1 MAGRSVSEWTG
12 SSPDAAIPMRV
23 KLRIWERERGRCH
36 ITGKPI
42 RPGDSFEYEH
52 IKPLCLGGE
61 HREMNIALALTEPH
75 REKSAAEVSAK
86 AKADRV
92 RAKHIGAWPKSRTP
106 LRSRGFPKRKQSI
119 SIEASE

>member
-1 MAGRSVSEWTG
+1 MTGRSVGEWIG

-52 IKPLCLGGE
+52 IKPLCLGGSHSE
-61 HREMNIALALTEPH
+61 SNIALALTGPH

-92 RAKHIGAWPKSRTP
+92 KAKHLGIWKTSGRR
-106 LRSRGFPKRKQSI
+106 LRGRPFPKRQ
-119 SIEASE
+119 ELVE